1 MNVIL
6 EYFENRKKVL
16 KAAERME
23 RFFAAAPELRS
34 MGDCYAHAIA
44 YESSKVKAPVVSDD
58 NLSENAPQNLQMF
71 LSRPPGQ
78 LTEDWLIAGAEL
90 TRKLCRELG
99 ASFTSDY
106 PELVRRLFERDPNCL
121 RKIHGAYI
129 SDLMAA
135 EYLLYHEPFKDG
147 KLRNCDWL
155 FSVRGFEPKPLFLN
169 ALILNGLNLP
179 VFSERRMAEV
189 RDSILVET
197 VKKFPYKA
205 RLLCEPVINRP
216 HLLEQLIVDGFFP
229 KELDDQPFTP
239 VVIKRTMGLASAM
252 TSLLK
257 CRNDEMYETICLK
270 GLIKRHSIGYVVKA
284 ANNERLKRVLLLL
297 YTKDE
302 LMPLVK
308 QDRFLK
314 GLILEDELG
323 L

>member
-1 MNVIL
+1 MNGIL

-16 KAAERME
+16 KAAQRME

-34 MGDCYAHAIA
+34 MGDCYADAIA
-44 YESSKVKAPVVSDD
+44 YESSKAEAPTFPDGKQSEKAPK
-58 NLSENAPQNLQMF
+58 NLHMF
-71 LSRPPGQ
+71 LSLSPGQ
-78 LTEDWLIAGAEL
+78 LNEEWLIAGAAL
-90 TRKLCRELG
+90 TLNLSRELG
-99 ASFTSDY
+99 VSFTSDY

-121 RKIHGAYI
+121 RQIHGAYI

-135 EYLLYHEPFKDG
+135 EYLLYREPFKDG

-169 ALILNGLNLP
+169 ALIINGFNLP
-179 VFSERRMAEV
+179 VFSERRMVEV
-189 RDSILVET
+189 RDSILMET
-197 VKKFPYKA
+197 VKKFPHKA
-205 RLLCEPVINRP
+205 RELCDRVINRP

-257 CRNDEMYETICLK
+257 CSKEEVYETICLT

-284 ANNERLKRVLLLL
+284 AYDDRLKRVLPIL

-302 LMPLVK
+302 RMPFIKV
-308 QDRFLK
+308 DRFLK
-314 GLILEDELG
+314 GLVLEDELG